1 MALVIKEWFV
11 SEVPNKDGVYVQI
24 KGREAG
30 IISFLLSLVG
40 IDPTLSLV
48 VDKNNIRSEEGSL
61 SGFWWGI
68 TPINNVC
75 AGSYGYGKP
84 WKTALMIGVVGI
96 LVGTISFILTLLFW
110 IGAFAY
116 YFLNKEMELRL
127 HDIGGVSRTKM
138 VFKRSVIE
146 GIRID
151 ENEAARVI
159 RIIEGLITHAAL
171 VGGNVL
177 PAAYSPS
184 AQSNA
189 PGSSVRAGLESAPA
203 PAAKEAH
210 SPGLCPKCRAAIN
223 SEDIF
228 CGGCGFKLR

>member
-1 MALVIKEWFV
+1 MAHVITEWFV
-11 SEVPNKDGVYVQI
+11 SEVPNKDGEYIQI
-24 KGREAG
+24 KGREGG
-30 IISFLLSLVG
+30 IISFLLSRVG
-40 IDPTLSLV
+40 IDPTVSLV
-48 VDKNNIRSEEGSL
+48 VDKSNIRSEIGSW
-61 SGFWWGI
+61 SGFFRRV
-68 TPINNVC
+68 TPINNLC
-75 AGSYGYGKP
+75 SGGYGYDKP
-84 WKTALMIGVVGI
+84 WKKALMIGFVGI
-96 LVGTISFILTLLFW
+96 LAGTISFILTLVFW
-110 IGAFAY
+110 MGAFAY
-116 YFLNKEMELRL
+116 YFLNKEMTLEL
-127 HDIGGVSRTKM
+127 HDVGGIRSIKID
-138 VFKRSVIE
+138 FKRSVIE
-146 GIRID
+146 GIKVD